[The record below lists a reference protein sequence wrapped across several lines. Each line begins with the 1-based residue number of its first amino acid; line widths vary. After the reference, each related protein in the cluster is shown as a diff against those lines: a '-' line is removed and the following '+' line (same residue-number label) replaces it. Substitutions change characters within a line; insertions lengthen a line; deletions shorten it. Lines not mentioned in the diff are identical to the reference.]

1 MLLEL
6 SAPLARAVPVLAE
19 AVMAVMPPGPSG
31 ASLEAVLVPAGPWS
45 ELALVPRLAAAAA
58 GLRLVALILVLV
70 IIGAVFCLVLFRLY
84 RGGPWPPF
92 F

>member
-1 MLLEL
+1 
-6 SAPLARAVPVLAE
+6 
-19 AVMAVMPPGPSG
+19 MAVMPPGPSG

-84 RGGPWPPF
+84 RGQAHGLPSF
-92 F
+92 D